1 MEVLDAKGL
10 SERLR
15 WEDNEYWLHLEAETP
30 FEKYPAKQHAR
41 RVQEKL
47 GVEEGLIYLPGQ
59 PARNNE
65 DSDMPAPFRQRRYF
79 YYLSGC
85 NEPDCHLTYD
95 TRRDELS
102 LFIPRI
108 KPERVIWYGRG
119 STLAEA
125 LVKYD
130 VDQVFYADELEYA
143 VQEWAIGNRQADIY
157 VLHQSSQFP
166 GCDNLKPR
174 IDSIALRSAMNV
186 CRMIKDDHEIKL
198 IRKANDISSQAHR
211 EILAN
216 ITNFKNEAQVEGL
229 FMDVCISQQA
239 KQQAYDPIAASG
251 PNAGTLHYA
260 ANDEDLAGRQLI
272 DPQSSHLEEGM
283 VVTVEPGIY
292 FSAYALQHFYLPS
305 PVHSKYIN
313 TEVLKRYMPVGG
325 VRIEDDILITS
336 SGYENLTTA
345 PKGDAML
352 EVIRH
357 GKKSSVDVPS
367 SDFTPLRRPSGPVEP
382 TLRRAP
388 GISTHTPSQHLQKPL
403 ARAATLPADF
413 VQQRNSDFAPFAGPS
428 LFSNFSRSMTTEEK
442 IQQWQHKRSP
452 VTIAPVPSVNAKQPN
467 PVCGEMDPNF
477 QHVYMSNASSP
488 AFSSQST
495 PQFDSTPPCQ
505 NCAILVQT
513 LDRLR
518 QNLTSSIRSS
528 SKPEV
533 KATSEAD
540 LKSKSTKRVCDD
552 DSTIPSRI
560 GELSVGASACTVNL
574 DKNQRIPLPPPQPNA
589 SRTGDTRAA
598 QWARRS
604 GAASCALPIRA
615 QTLDS
620 QISQAYFRGEESTD
634 KVHHVSPY
642 HQIRTTNG
650 IPGRFRRRT
659 HRKIPD
665 PAPSPQAPEPEAT
678 RQKLESLQLRLDSL
692 EEGARVKR
700 RQQDQAVLPERF
712 LASRPSMP
720 VLTSRNPWQQHH
732 RPTAARGSGD
742 RPSTN
747 MEGLDVDR
755 SRLERLEESERQRR
769 LERDALTR
777 DTFFLR

>member
-1 MEVLDAKGL
+1 
-10 SERLR
+10 
-15 WEDNEYWLHLEAETP
+15 
-30 FEKYPAKQHAR
+30 
-41 RVQEKL
+41 
-47 GVEEGLIYLPGQ
+47 
-59 PARNNE
+59 
-65 DSDMPAPFRQRRYF
+65 
-79 YYLSGC
+79 
-85 NEPDCHLTYD
+85 
-95 TRRDELS
+95 
-102 LFIPRI
+102 
-108 KPERVIWYGRG
+108 
-119 STLAEA
+119 
-125 LVKYD
+125 
-130 VDQVFYADELEYA
+130 
-143 VQEWAIGNRQADIY
+143 
-157 VLHQSSQFP
+157 
-166 GCDNLKPR
+166 
-174 IDSIALRSAMNV
+174 
-186 CRMIKDDHEIKL
+186 
-198 IRKANDISSQAHR
+198 
-211 EILAN
+211 
-216 ITNFKNEAQVEGL
+216 
-229 FMDVCISQQA
+229 
-239 KQQAYDPIAASG
+239 
-251 PNAGTLHYA
+251 
-260 ANDEDLAGRQLI
+260 
-272 DPQSSHLEEGM
+272 M

-313 TEVLKRYMPVGG
+313 IEVLKRYMAVGG

-357 GKKSSVDVPS
+357 GRKSAVDMPS

-388 GISTHTPSQHLQKPL
+388 GISTHTPSKHLQKPL

-442 IQQWQHKRSP
+442 IQQWQHKRDP
-452 VTIAPVPSVNAKQPN
+452 VPIAPVPSVNAKQPN

-477 QHVYMSNASSP
+477 QHVYMSNASSQ

-495 PQFDSTPPCQ
+495 SQFDSTPPCQ

-552 DSTIPSRI
+552 DPTIPPRV

-604 GAASCALPIRA
+604 GAAPYALPIRA

-620 QISQAYFRGEESTD
+620 QISQAYFRGEECTD
-634 KVHHVSPY
+634 KVHPVPPH
-642 HQIRTTNG
+642 HQIRTATG

-659 HRKIPD
+659 HRKLPD
-665 PAPSPQAPEPEAT
+665 PVPSPQALEPEAI

-700 RQQDQAVLPERF
+700 RQQDQPMFPERF

-720 VLTSRNPWQQHH
+720 VLMSQNPWQQHH

-742 RPSTN
+742 RTSSN
-747 MEGLDVDR
+747 LEGLDIDR
-755 SRLERLEESERQRR
+755 SRLKRLEESERQRR

>member
-79 YYLSGC
+79 YYLSG
-85 NEPDCHLTYD
+85 
-95 TRRDELS
+95 
-102 LFIPRI
+102 
-108 KPERVIWYGRG
+108 PERVIWNGRG

-125 LVKYD
+125 LMKYD

-143 VQEWAIGNRQADIY
+143 VQGWAIGNRQAGIY

-216 ITNFKNEAQVEGL
+216 ITKFKNEAQVEGL

-251 PNAGTLHYA
+251 PNAGTLHYD
-260 ANDEDLAGRQLI
+260 ANNEDLAGRQLMCLDAGCEYELYASDI
-272 DPQSSHLEEGM
+272 TRTFPLSTSWPSKEAESIYKLVQRMQETCIERLEPGVRYLDLHIMAHQIAIDGLLQLGILHRGTKEEIYKAGTSRAFFPHGLGHHIGLEVHDVGQAQLMSVRRGKPVYQQAPSLYPQDFHVPIYDSETCLAPTDPQSSHLEEGM

-313 TEVLKRYMPVGG
+313 IEVLKRYMPVGG

-345 PKGDAML
+345 PKGDAMI

-357 GKKSSVDVPS
+357 GKKGAVDGPGS
-367 SDFTPLRRPSGPVEP
+367 EFTPLRQPSGPIEP

-388 GISTHTPSQHLQKPL
+388 GISTKTPPQHLQKPL

-413 VQQRNSDFAPFAGPS
+413 AQQCNTDFAPFAGPS

-452 VTIAPVPSVNAKQPN
+452 VPIASLPPVNANKSN

-477 QHVYMSNASSP
+477 HHVYMSNASSP
-488 AFSSQST
+488 VFSSQST
-495 PQFDSTPPCQ
+495 PQFGNTTSCQ

-518 QNLTSSIRSS
+518 QNLTSSMQSS
-528 SKPEV
+528 MKREV
-533 KATSEAD
+533 KPTFEAD
-540 LKSKSTKRVCDD
+540 LRSKNAERVCDD
-552 DSTIPSRI
+552 TPAIPPRI
-560 GELSVGASACTVNL
+560 GELSVGASACTIQEQRNGL
-574 DKNQRIPLPPPQPNA
+574 DAPAQLLVYFRFASELWTANCHKHTFRARNPQLKRTLSHGTVKSPQPLKFLHD
-589 SRTGDTRAA
+589 SDV
-598 QWARRS
+598 
-604 GAASCALPIRA
+604 ALIGNFP
-615 QTLDS
+615 TL
-620 QISQAYFRGEESTD
+620 YLL
-634 KVHHVSPY
+634 
-642 HQIRTTNG
+642 
-650 IPGRFRRRT
+650 
-659 HRKIPD
+659 RK
-665 PAPSPQAPEPEAT
+665 
-678 RQKLESLQLRLDSL
+678 L
-692 EEGARVKR
+692 
-700 RQQDQAVLPERF
+700 
-712 LASRPSMP
+712 
-720 VLTSRNPWQQHH
+720 
-732 RPTAARGSGD
+732 
-742 RPSTN
+742 
-747 MEGLDVDR
+747 
-755 SRLERLEESERQRR
+755 
-769 LERDALTR
+769 
-777 DTFFLR
+777 